1 MQNAFTE
8 WLSQL
13 GFNIHPTL
21 VVDILHEF
29 ELGVFKSILKHL
41 LRLIYTVDPNHIN
54 MLNKR

>member
-1 MQNAFTE
+1 MQNAFAE
-8 WLSQL
+8 RLSQL

-41 LRLIYTVDPNHIN
+41 LCLIYAVDPNCIDI
-54 MLNKR
+54 LNKR